1 MSPTL
6 WLVLNCSIAILAAL
20 AGGWL
25 PMFVRFTHRRS
36 QLILSFVSGLML
48 GVAMFVLLPHALEAD
63 GAIDRS
69 MLAMMAGLLVMF
81 GMLRAFHFH
90 QHGPVATVPQTSLDL
105 ATQDGLPVLNS
116 HDHDHGHDHSHDHS
130 HDHGHAHS
138 HDHGP
143 ACSHGV
149 HPHDHDHKLSWLGV
163 GFGLGVHTFLDGVML
178 AASVQA
184 DALMHSSGWLGLGAF
199 LAIVLHKPLDS
210 MAISS
215 LMAVGGWP
223 LGTRQLVNF
232 AFSMTLPLG
241 ALVFTLTLGQ
251 FESHQGTVVALA
263 LAFSAGALLCI
274 ALADLLPEI
283 QFHDHDRVALTALLL
298 AGVTTAY
305 IAAQI
310 EHAGHNHSGS
320 HAGHSH
326 SHDHDHGAKEHTEKG
341 HDPHAGHKH

>member
-6 WLVLNCSIAILAAL
+6 WLVLNCSIGILAAL

-63 GAIDRS
+63 GSIDQA

-90 QHGPVATVPQTSLDL
+90 QHGPVATVPQTTLDL

-116 HDHDHGHDHSHDHS
+116 HDHDHSHDHGHDHSHDHS
-130 HDHGHAHS
+130 HDHG
-138 HDHGP
+138 P
-143 ACSHGV
+143 ACSQGV

-215 LMAVGGWP
+215 LMAVGGWT
-223 LGTRQLVNF
+223 LGMRQLVNL

-251 FESHQGTVVALA
+251 FESHQGTVVAIA

-310 EHAGHNHSGS
+310 EHAGHDHGGP
-320 HAGHSH
+320 HAGHI
-326 SHDHDHGAKEHTEKG
+326 HGAGEQ
-341 HDPHAGHKH
+341 HDPHAGHIHKH

>member
-6 WLVLNCSIAILAAL
+6 WLVLNCSFAILAAL

-63 GAIDRS
+63 GSVDRS

-90 QHGPVATVPQTSLDL
+90 QHGPAATVPQTTLDL
-105 ATQDGLPVLNS
+105 ATQDGLPILATHTHDNS
-116 HDHDHGHDHSHDHS
+116 HDHDHSH
-130 HDHGHAHS
+130 G
-138 HDHGP
+138 
-143 ACSHGV
+143 CSHGV
-149 HPHDHDHKLSWLGV
+149 HAHDHDHKLSWLGV

-223 LGTRQLVNF
+223 LGMRQLVNL

-241 ALVFTLTLGQ
+241 AVVFTLTLGQ

-283 QFHDHDRVALTALLL
+283 QFHDHDRVALTLLLL

-320 HAGHSH
+320 HAGHNH
-326 SHDHDHGAKEHTEKG
+326 SHAHGAEEHTEKG
-341 HDPHAGHKH
+341 QDPHAGHQH

>member
-6 WLVLNCSIAILAAL
+6 WLVLNCSFAILAAL

-63 GAIDRS
+63 GSIDRS

-90 QHGPVATVPQTSLDL
+90 QHGPAATVPQTTLDL
-105 ATQDGLPVLNS
+105 ATQDGLPILAT
-116 HDHDHGHDHSHDHS
+116 HTHDHSHDH
-130 HDHGHAHS
+130 DHS
-138 HDHGP
+138 HG
-143 ACSHGV
+143 CSHGV
-149 HPHDHDHKLSWLGV
+149 HAHDHDHKLSWLGV

-223 LGTRQLVNF
+223 LGMRQLVNL

-241 ALVFTLTLGQ
+241 AVVFTLTLGQ

-283 QFHDHDRVALTALLL
+283 QFHDHDRVTLTLLLL

-320 HAGHSH
+320 HAGHNH
-326 SHDHDHGAKEHTEKG
+326 SHAHGADEHTEKG
-341 HDPHAGHKH
+341 QDPHAGHQH

>member
-6 WLVLNCSIAILAAL
+6 WLVLNCSFAILAAL

-63 GAIDRS
+63 GSVDRS

-90 QHGPVATVPQTSLDL
+90 QHGPAATVPQTTLDL
-105 ATQDGLPVLNS
+105 ATQDGLPILAT
-116 HDHDHGHDHSHDHS
+116 HTHDHSHDH
-130 HDHGHAHS
+130 DHS
-138 HDHGP
+138 HG
-143 ACSHGV
+143 CSHGV
-149 HPHDHDHKLSWLGV
+149 HAHDHDHKLSWLGV

-223 LGTRQLVNF
+223 LGMRQLVNL

-241 ALVFTLTLGQ
+241 AVVFTLTLGQ

-283 QFHDHDRVALTALLL
+283 QFHDHDRVALTLLLL

-320 HAGHSH
+320 HAGHNH
-326 SHDHDHGAKEHTEKG
+326 SHAHGAEEHTEKG
-341 HDPHAGHKH
+341 QDPHAGHQH

>member
-6 WLVLNCSIAILAAL
+6 WLVLNCSFAILAAL

-63 GAIDRS
+63 GSVDRS

-90 QHGPVATVPQTSLDL
+90 QHGPAATVPQTTLDL
-105 ATQDGLPVLNS
+105 ATQDGLPILATHTHDNS
-116 HDHDHGHDHSHDHS
+116 HDHDHSH
-130 HDHGHAHS
+130 G
-138 HDHGP
+138 
-143 ACSHGV
+143 CSHGV
-149 HPHDHDHKLSWLGV
+149 HAHDHDHKLSWLGV

-223 LGTRQLVNF
+223 LGMRQLVNL

-241 ALVFTLTLGQ
+241 AVVFTLTLGQ

-283 QFHDHDRVALTALLL
+283 QFHDHDRVTLTLLLL

-320 HAGHSH
+320 HAGHNH
-326 SHDHDHGAKEHTEKG
+326 SHAHGAEEHTEKG
-341 HDPHAGHKH
+341 QDPHAGHQH